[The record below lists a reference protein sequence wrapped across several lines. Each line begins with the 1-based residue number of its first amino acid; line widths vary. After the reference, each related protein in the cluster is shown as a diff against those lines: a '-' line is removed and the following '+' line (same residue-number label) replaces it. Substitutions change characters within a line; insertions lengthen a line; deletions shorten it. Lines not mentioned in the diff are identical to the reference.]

1 MKRKVV
7 RKTVKRTVRRKTP
20 MPKQVM
26 VKGWSKSK
34 DKMVVAKKCGRR
46 VSKSGK
52 VYYEYRVNRS
62 DLNKKTR
69 L

>member
-1 MKRKVV
+1 MKKTTKRVV
-7 RKTVKRTVRRKTP
+7 RKKTP

-26 VKGWSKSK
+26 VKGWSKKK
-34 DKMVVAKKCGRR
+34 DKMVVAKKCGKR
-46 VSKSGK
+46 VTKSGK

-62 DLNKKTR
+62 DLNRKTR